1 MDWLSS
7 PREHRPMTTYNADD
21 AKAALRTVR
30 QEMRDAANAAN
41 AAINDAMHAAFTLM
55 QDAVSEQLG
64 FEKADAAINLGGYA
78 ERIEAKKDAIQNL
91 EAQLQTL
98 LYGLERDIDGVQ
110 KIITR
115 LNEQDGND

>member
-30 QEMRDAANAAN
+30 QEMRDAANAA
-41 AAINDAMHAAFTLM
+41 INDAMHAAFTLM

-64 FEKADAAINLGGYA
+64 FEKADAAFNLGGYK
-78 ERIEAKKDAIQNL
+78 ERIEAKRDAIQNL
-91 EAQLQTL
+91 ESEIQTL

-110 KIITR
+110 KIVIR

>member
-1 MDWLSS
+1 MDWPNS
-7 PREHRPMTTYNADD
+7 PREHRPMTTYSADD

-30 QEMRDAANAAN
+30 QEMRDAANAA
-41 AAINDAMHAAFTLM
+41 IKDAMHAAFTLM
-55 QDAVSEQLG
+55 QDAGKEMIGV
-64 FEKADAAINLGGYA
+64 EKADAAFNLGGYK

-91 EAQLQTL
+91 EAQMQTL
-98 LYGLERDIDGVQ
+98 LFGLERDIDGVQ